1 MDNEL
6 EEIRKKKLKELAER
20 FNGKKM
26 ETKIEVKDNDF
37 DEKVIEQSKKVPV
50 VVDFW
55 ATWCA
60 PCLRLS
66 PTLENLADEYGGKFI
81 LAELNVDAAPVVSQK
96 YRIMSI
102 PCVKMFKDGEVVDE
116 FIGAVPEPSVRAWL
130 AKNLGG
136 ED

>member
-81 LAELNVDAAPVVSQK
+81 LAELNVDAAPVVSQR
-96 YRIMSI
+96 YGIMSI